1 MDRPKRRKNKDNP
14 YTLLIEDNKYYVLFT
29 DSKYILNKIEIS
41 QQVFN
46 AFNQFELDDKKM
58 MNEFDRHIEHY
69 NLNEE
74 NIYIRSN
81 YKEQTSFDDDLIK
94 KCEYEKLRKA
104 INELLSIQKNRIIKY
119 FFENKTYK
127 EIALEEHCSKVAI
140 KYSIDN
146 ALEKISKKFKN

>member
-1 MDRPKRRKNKDNP
+1 MNRPKRRKSKDNI
-14 YTLLIEDNKYYVLFT
+14 YTLLIENDKYYVLFT
-29 DSKYILNKIEIS
+29 DSKCSMNKINIS
-41 QQVFN
+41 QQVFE

-81 YKEQTSFDDDLIK
+81 YKEQISIDDDLIK
-94 KCEYEKLRKA
+94 KCEYEKLREA
-104 INELLSIQKNRIIKY
+104 INELSSIQKNRIIKY
-119 FFENKTYK
+119 FFENKTYQ
-127 EIALEEHCSKVAI
+127 EISKEEHCSKVAI

-146 ALEKISKKFKN
+146 ALEKISKKFKI